1 MNIPSIEAPRSNDP
15 SGGPLSTSM
24 ERSPAFPG
32 SGSQQRTPMSYELQS
47 PASNASSYLRSVDPQ
62 GTISGIPE
70 VSKPASNASSYLRS
84 VDPQGTISGIP
95 EVSKPASNASSYL
108 RSVDPQGTISGIPEV
123 SKPASN
129 ASSYLRS
136 VDPQGTISGIPEV
149 EQYIY
154 LGFQKQLPSY
164 SVCFNKV
171 EQGYK

>member
-70 VSKPASNASSYLRS
+70 VCNRFLTLSTDQVLQHDAYTMAYHR
-84 VDPQGTISGIP
+84 VFFCTHG
-95 EVSKPASNASSYL
+95 
-108 RSVDPQGTISGIPEV
+108 
-123 SKPASN
+123 
-129 ASSYLRS
+129 
-136 VDPQGTISGIPEV
+136 
-149 EQYIY
+149 
-154 LGFQKQLPSY
+154 
-164 SVCFNKV
+164 
-171 EQGYK
+171 